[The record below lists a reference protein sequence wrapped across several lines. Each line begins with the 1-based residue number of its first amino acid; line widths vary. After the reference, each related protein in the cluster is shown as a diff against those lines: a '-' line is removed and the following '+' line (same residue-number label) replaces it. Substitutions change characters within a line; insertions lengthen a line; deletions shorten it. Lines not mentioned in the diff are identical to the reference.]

1 MQFIKGLFYAG
12 CGCLMTIF
20 YREGME
26 IAMSW
31 TFVIWLPFIAHDLA
45 EAITPYPTKKKS
57 PAMVTPMTTNK
68 NKLLTKE
75 IITHE

>member
-31 TFVIWLPFIAHDLA
+31 TFMIWLPFIAHDLA
-45 EAITPYPTKKKS
+45 EAITPYQIKKATGAGDTDSKQ
-57 PAMVTPMTTNK
+57 K
-68 NKLLTKE
+68 
-75 IITHE
+75 

>member
-26 IAMSW
+26 VAMSW
-31 TFVIWLPFIAHDLA
+31 TFMIWLPFLAHDLA
-45 EAITPYPTKKKS
+45 EAITPYPTKKATGTGDTDS
-57 PAMVTPMTTNK
+57 NK
-68 NKLLTKE
+68 ENN
-75 IITHE
+75 

>member
-26 IAMSW
+26 VAMSW
-31 TFVIWLPFIAHDLA
+31 TFMIWLPFIAHDLA
-45 EAITPYPTKKKS
+45 EAITPCPTKKATGAGDTDS
-57 PAMVTPMTTNK
+57 NK
-68 NKLLTKE
+68 ENN
-75 IITHE
+75 

>member
-1 MQFIKGLFYAG
+1 MMQFIKGIFYVA

-31 TFVIWLPFIAHDLA
+31 TFMIWLPFIAHDLA
-45 EAITPYPTKKKS
+45 EAITPRPTKKSTRSAK
-57 PAMVTPMTTNK
+57 TNAQ
-68 NKLLTKE
+68 NK
-75 IITHE
+75 

>member
-1 MQFIKGLFYAG
+1 MMQFIKGIFYVA

-31 TFVIWLPFIAHDLA
+31 TFMIWLPFIAHDLT
-45 EAITPYPTKKKS
+45 EAITPRPTKKSTRSAK
-57 PAMVTPMTTNK
+57 TNAQSK
-68 NKLLTKE
+68 
-75 IITHE
+75 

>member
-45 EAITPYPTKKKS
+45 EAITPYPTKK
-57 PAMVTPMTTNK
+57 VTGDGDADDNK
-68 NKLLTKE
+68 QK
-75 IITHE
+75 